1 MIEQVNHLNCVPVFV
16 RGGGSFW
23 IETEDE
29 VEAFFADDDYSDEI
43 EENLTDDDKTFAEAN
58 FRSWLGNDYTND
70 MKIVQMKHL
79 NGYNQEN
86 FDKFVC
92 IWD

>member
-1 MIEQVNHLNCVPVFV
+1 MFI

-29 VEAFFADDDYSDEI
+29 VEVVFANDDYSDEI

-58 FRSWLGNDYTND
+58 FRSWLRDDFTDD
-70 MKIVQMKHL
+70 MRIVQYKHC
-79 NGYNQEN
+79 NGWNQEN
-86 FDKFVC
+86 FDKFIC
-92 IWD
+92 I